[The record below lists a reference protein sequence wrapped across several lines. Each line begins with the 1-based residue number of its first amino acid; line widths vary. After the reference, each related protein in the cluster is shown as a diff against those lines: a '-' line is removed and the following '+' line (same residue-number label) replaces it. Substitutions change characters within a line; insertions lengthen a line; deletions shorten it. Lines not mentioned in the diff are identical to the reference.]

1 MGHSQNQRASANQPE
16 KGALDTNQDKS
27 LEENEKTE
35 ELAKEAEETREPKE
49 GEEEQL
55 AVEEEAEGAEEE
67 LIEEAAPKEAEEAKK
82 EEGAAAEAEE
92 EAEEVE
98 KKEKR
103 EKAPE
108 EEEIV
113 EERIYTI
120 PLRRAW
126 ISPRKKRAPRAMRMV
141 TSFIQRHMK
150 VETGAKAGEEEEK
163 GRLVI
168 SNEVNEKLWS
178 RGIEKPPRNIRVR
191 AVKDKEGTVTL
202 YLAEGD

>member
-1 MGHSQNQRASANQPE
+1 
-16 KGALDTNQDKS
+16 LDTVEDK
-27 LEENEKTE
+27 
-35 ELAKEAEETREPKE
+35 
-49 GEEEQL
+49 G
-55 AVEEEAEGAEEE
+55 VEEEATEKIDEPEEDVEEQPAEEE
-67 LIEEAAPKEAEEAKK
+67 SVEEELETEAETKEAETKEVAKP
-82 EEGAAAEAEE
+82 EEAEAEE
-92 EAEEVE
+92 KEVE
-98 KKEKR
+98 EKPEKKR
-103 EKAPE
+103 E

-126 ISPRKKRAPRAMRMV
+126 IGPRKKRTPRAMRIV
-141 TSFIQRHMK
+141 KSFVQRHMK
-150 VETGAKAGEEEEK
+150 VETEVKGEEEEE

-191 AVKDKEGTVTL
+191 AVKDKEGVVTL

>member
-1 MGHSQNQRASANQPE
+1 MDTVE
-16 KGALDTNQDKS
+16 DKGV
-27 LEENEKTE
+27 EE
-35 ELAKEAEETREPKE
+35 AK
-49 GEEEQL
+49 GEEEETPEAQEPREEEPTEETTT
-55 AVEEEAEGAEEE
+55 AEEIEGEAGEEEEAEIAEGAE
-67 LIEEAAPKEAEEAKK
+67 AEAK
-82 EEGAAAEAEE
+82 EEVEAPAPEE

-98 KKEKR
+98 EKEKR

-126 ISPRKKRAPRAMRMV
+126 IAPRKKRAPRAVRIV
-141 TSFIQRHMK
+141 KGFIQRHMK
-150 VETGAKAGEEEEK
+150 IETGVKREEEEEE

-191 AVKDKEGTVTL
+191 AVKDKEGVVTL

>member
-1 MGHSQNQRASANQPE
+1 
-16 KGALDTNQDKS
+16 LDTVEDKT
-27 LEENEKTE
+27 LDEKSTD
-35 ELAKEAEETREPKE
+35 EAEEPEE
-49 GEEEQL
+49 GVEEAVGEELVEEAQPTQEPEVE
-55 AVEEEAEGAEEE
+55 AEEKEATAEEVEEEEAE
-67 LIEEAAPKEAEEAKK
+67 APEGEKE
-82 EEGAAAEAEE
+82 
-92 EAEEVE
+92 E

-103 EKAPE
+103 EKTHE

-126 ISPRKKRAPRAMRMV
+126 ISPRKKRAPRAVRMV
-141 TSFIQRHMK
+141 RSFIQRHMK
-150 VETGAKAGEEEEK
+150 VETGVKGEEEEEE

-168 SNEVNEKLWS
+168 SNEVNERLWS

-191 AVKDKEGTVTL
+191 AVKDKEGVVTL

>member
-1 MGHSQNQRASANQPE
+1 MGHSQDARQSKNQSE
-16 KGALDTNQDKS
+16 TGALDTVEDKTIDQEPT
-27 LEENEKTE
+27 EESEEPEEVEESTETEQVEE
-35 ELAKEAEETREPKE
+35 ELAEETAPAEEEKEEEEVEAEKAP
-49 GEEEQL
+49 
-55 AVEEEAEGAEEE
+55 EEEAETLALEEE
-67 LIEEAAPKEAEEAKK
+67 EE
-82 EEGAAAEAEE
+82 
-92 EAEEVE
+92 E

-126 ISPRKKRAPRAMRMV
+126 IAPRKKRAPRAVRIV
-141 TSFIQRHMK
+141 RGFIQRHMK
-150 VETGAKAGEEEEK
+150 IETVPKGEEEEEE

-178 RGIEKPPRNIRVR
+178 HGIEKPPRNIRVR
-191 AVKDKEGTVTL
+191 AVKDKEGVVTL